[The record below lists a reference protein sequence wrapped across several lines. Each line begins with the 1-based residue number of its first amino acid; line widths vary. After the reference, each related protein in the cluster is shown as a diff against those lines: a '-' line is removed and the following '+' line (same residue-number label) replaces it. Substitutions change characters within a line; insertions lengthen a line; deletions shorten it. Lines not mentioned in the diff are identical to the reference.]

1 MTNAIAELRDLNLE
15 LESLKARKNAIKTK
29 LAEHRDSFTD
39 EDITNST
46 TEANEIRTQIE
57 SVKEKI
63 KDAQERAKI
72 EEEKRGFFPE
82 ENLLVPGRYEIE
94 IPGKVQT
101 ELSFICSLEENI
113 EEIFHSEIYDFM
125 ISMGYVLVVRTR
137 LNSIYR
143 IK

>member
-46 TEANEIRTQIE
+46 TETNEIRTQIE

-72 EEEKRGFFPE
+72 EEEKQAE
-82 ENLLVPGRYEIE
+82 EDAEKEKKLKELEDLL
-94 IPGKVQT
+94 
-101 ELSFICSLEENI
+101 
-113 EEIFHSEIYDFM
+113 DD
-125 ISMGYVLVVRTR
+125 
-137 LNSIYR
+137 
-143 IK
+143 